1 MCGDFHLGLLEDFLA
16 KRVSSRVSHWNGDG
30 SFQQDNICIL
40 RFCPFNSNARC
51 FIYYS
56 WSTPTATKLEFSN
69 KDTVMHDFRKYS
81 YPYKGQKRTENS
93 PFYSGFSCNKE
104 LVWGNHCRNWW
115 RVCYNLYF
123 YNRSCEKS
131 ASQSSI
137 VFCNF
142 VFHRRKEK
150 QDISKSHFYFF
161 PIFKKQNL
169 IHDK

>member
-1 MCGDFHLGLLEDFLA
+1 MDFLVCGDFHLGLLEDFLA
-16 KRVSSRVSHWNGDG
+16 KRVFSGVSHWNGDG
-30 SFQQDNICIL
+30 NFHQDNICIL
-40 RFCPFNSNARC
+40 RFCPFNSNRTC

-93 PFYSGFSCNKE
+93 PFYSDFSCNKE
-104 LVWGNHCRNWW
+104 LVWGNHYRNWW

-123 YNRSCEKS
+123 CKP
-131 ASQSSI
+131 SQSSI
-137 VFCNF
+137 MF
-142 VFHRRKEK
+142 V
-150 QDISKSHFYFF
+150 ISFFIAENRNKISRNHIFIFF
-161 PIFKKQNL
+161 PIFKKRNL

>member
-51 FIYYS
+51 FICYS

-131 ASQSSI
+131 ASQS
-137 VFCNF
+137 FL
-142 VFHRRKEK
+142 
-150 QDISKSHFYFF
+150 FF
-161 PIFKKQNL
+161 PRF
-169 IHDK
+169 

>member
-137 VFCNF
+137 VFVISF
-142 VFHRRKEK
+142 FIAEK
-150 QDISKSHFYFF
+150 RNKISQNHIFIFF
-161 PIFKKQNL
+161 PFLRNKT
-169 IHDK
+169 

>member
-1 MCGDFHLGLLEDFLA
+1 MDFLVCGDFHLGLLEDFLA
-16 KRVSSRVSHWNGDG
+16 KRVFSGVSHWNGDG
-30 SFQQDNICIL
+30 NFHQDNICIL
-40 RFCPFNSNARC
+40 RFCPFNSNRRC

-93 PFYSGFSCNKE
+93 PFYSDFSCNKE
-104 LVWGNHCRNWW
+104 LVWGNHYRNWW

-123 YNRSCEKS
+123 CKP
-131 ASQSSI
+131 SQSSI
-137 VFCNF
+137 MF
-142 VFHRRKEK
+142 VTSFFIAENRNK
-150 QDISKSHFYFF
+150 ISRNHIFIFF
-161 PIFKKQNL
+161 PIFKKRNL

>member
-69 KDTVMHDFRKYS
+69 KDAVMHDFRKYS

-131 ASQSSI
+131 ASQSSV
-137 VFCNF
+137 VFVISFFIAEKRNKISQNHNF
-142 VFHRRKEK
+142 
-150 QDISKSHFYFF
+150 
-161 PIFKKQNL
+161 IFSPFLRNKT
-169 IHDK
+169 